1 MNISYIYSYTHEC
14 LSPSREPKDYL
25 EYCKQQYICK
35 RILSKEHACI
45 KRTVVSVY
53 YRKVLSAKRRS
64 ESFYGRTEHFE

>member
-35 RILSKEHACI
+35 RILSKEYKCI
-45 KRTVVSVY
+45 
-53 YRKVLSAKRRS
+53 
-64 ESFYGRTEHFE
+64 